1 MEMSDSAGVGTDCVR
16 YGVIGIGMM
25 GVEHS
30 ENILHFGGTIV
41 STITDGSI
49 RDVGLHNDASY
60 LEHVD
65 FLAAIR
71 SGEAAKVTL
80 LEGMRSMAIGVA
92 CHQSIDC
99 GRPVK
104 MSEVI

>member
-1 MEMSDSAGVGTDCVR
+1 CVR
-16 YGVIGIGMM
+16 CGVIGTGMM
-25 GVEHS
+25 GVERI
-30 ENILHFGGTIV
+30 ENILHLGGTTV
-41 STITDGSI
+41 SAITDDSI
-49 RDVGLHNDASY
+49 RHVELHDGASH

-71 SGEAAKVTL
+71 SGEAAKVIVL
-80 LEGMRSMAIGVA
+80 DGMRSMAIGVA